1 MRGEDE
7 VYSLATAMLCA
18 TRRYKAS
25 KALIFIALEAKSSGL
40 FLPPVLWYRV
50 HYTLTHKTLD
60 NMSSL
65 ISKLTPKEAEAR
77 KALLQDMSVAELRRE
92 WVILF
97 GNQPY
102 TTRNRSF
109 LIKRLTWRINTLVPG
124 GLSERALKRAAELA
138 DETLIRLKPQRFRVE
153 EQDDGLWMVLENARY
168 QSFTKCVSVTYTLIR
183 LLRFFSIISSHASR
197 KRSRPSLL
205 DLLPLIVVFH
215 PLFKFRS
222 LA

>member
-1 MRGEDE
+1 
-7 VYSLATAMLCA
+7 
-18 TRRYKAS
+18 
-25 KALIFIALEAKSSGL
+25 
-40 FLPPVLWYRV
+40 
-50 HYTLTHKTLD
+50 
-60 NMSSL
+60 MSSL

-109 LIKRLTWRINTLVPG
+109 LIKRLTWRINTLVTG

-153 EQDDGLWMVLENARY
+153 EQDDGLWAVLENARY
-168 QSFTKCVSVTYTLIR
+168 QSFTKCVNVTYALIR
-183 LLRFFSIISSHASR
+183 LLRFFSIISSHANR
-197 KRSRPSLL
+197 KRSRLSLL
-205 DLLPLIVVFH
+205 DLPLLIVVFH